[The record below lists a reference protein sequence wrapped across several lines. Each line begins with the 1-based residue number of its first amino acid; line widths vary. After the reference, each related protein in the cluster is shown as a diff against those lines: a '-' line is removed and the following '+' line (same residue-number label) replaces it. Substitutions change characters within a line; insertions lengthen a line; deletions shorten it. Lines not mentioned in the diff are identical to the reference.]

1 MPRVVIPFPLRKYA
15 DDQREVIIDAKTLK
29 ETMDRLFQLY
39 PEFDT
44 IDTINEGSGILSV
57 CINSKL
63 ISTGSDEWDQL
74 SLDEDDEIT
83 LIIPIAGG

>member
-15 DDQREVIIDAKTLK
+15 NDQREVIIDAETLK
-29 ETMDRLFQLY
+29 ETMDRLFQRY

-44 IDTINEGSGILSV
+44 MNEDPGILSV
-57 CINSKL
+57 CINNKL
-63 ISTGSDEWDQL
+63 ISTGIDEWDQL
-74 SLDEDDEIT
+74 SLNKDDEIT

>member
-15 DDQREVIIDAKTLK
+15 DDRCEVIIDADTLK
-29 ETMDRLFQLY
+29 QTMDRLFQQY
-39 PEFDT
+39 PGF
-44 IDTINEGSGILSV
+44 DTINEGSGILSV
-57 CINSKL
+57 CINNRF

-74 SLDEDDEIT
+74 SLHEDDEIT